1 MTGRILEISCFMLPL
16 IRKCSDH
23 LGDAA
28 QPARRHRDPAAELA
42 KGEGRG
48 AWDLS
53 LSLAQPLKAPA
64 ALLP

>member
-1 MTGRILEISCFMLPL
+1 MLPL